1 MMDSLLLLVFAI
13 IIPSGCYM
21 AITSPE
27 TKKQRY
33 YGWLVMTIGVLMNAA
48 WGFYEGNILSIVLN
62 LIAAV
67 LDFHLFLVNKK
78 RYKKS
83 KMDMREKFLIEIAES
98 RRL

>member
-1 MMDSLLLLVFAI
+1 
-13 IIPSGCYM
+13 M

-48 WGFYEGNILSIVLN
+48 LGFYGGNILSIVLN

-67 LDFHLFLVNKK
+67 LDFYLFLVSKK

-83 KMDMREKFLIEIAES
+83 KMDMREKFLNEIAES

>member
-1 MMDSLLLLVFAI
+1 
-13 IIPSGCYM
+13 M

-33 YGWLVMTIGVLMNAA
+33 YGWLLMTIGVLMNAA
-48 WGFYEGNILSIVLN
+48 LGFYEGNILSIVLN

-67 LDFHLFLVNKK
+67 LDFYLFLVNKK

>member
-1 MMDSLLLLVFAI
+1 MIDILAI
-13 IIPSGCYM
+13 LFMIVIFSGSYM